1 MVYLNE
7 GYSGGETHFRSTDRT
22 VSEVISPHT
31 GTLLLFN
38 HDVHHAGE
46 SVLKGTKY
54 ILRTDGTTAVSIM
67 CVCRVLR
74 RCVFVCLHAFCLRD
88 TRLVMFKRVDTD
100 VPVDAYRNSPC
111 YQEAMALYV
120 INLVPQR
127 CQTVSQT
134 RTNDRHKYT
143 TTPKHSTSSTDPP
156 ACC

>member
-54 ILRTDGTTAVSIM
+54 ILRTDGTTAVSVYVCVSRVASM
-67 CVCRVLR
+67 CI
-74 RCVFVCLHAFCLRD
+74 CV
-88 TRLVMFKRVDTD
+88 
-100 VPVDAYRNSPC
+100 
-111 YQEAMALYV
+111 
-120 INLVPQR
+120 
-127 CQTVSQT
+127 
-134 RTNDRHKYT
+134 
-143 TTPKHSTSSTDPP
+143 PKCILS
-156 ACC
+156 A